1 MKKRRYF
8 TLLEVL
14 LALSIAAMVMMAC
27 SSMLFAMIKLST
39 TMENSKP
46 LGKHMNSVE
55 RFLKSCFINSN
66 FPEDTPADLFGDNRS
81 DEGTIRIGQHP
92 DNKQTTKMQLAFG
105 VIKDHPF
112 FPSRNLFSR
121 EKLCWLDFRE
131 DDGLYLVW
139 TFIYYEEEQS
149 DYIIYENLISS
160 YVKELN
166 YWYYSDTYGWE
177 IEEDLSTSS
186 SNAGNIPHFIEL
198 VFSDGTAEVSRMIS
212 LFSFEE
218 IEETST
224 STSNYGGRDGVTQG
238 N

>member
-27 SSMLFAMIKLST
+27 SSMLFAMIKLSS

-92 DNKQTTKMQLAFG
+92 DNSQSTKMQLAFG

-131 DDGLYLVW
+131 GDGLYLVW
-139 TFIYYEEEQS
+139 TFIYYEEQQS
-149 DYIIYENLISS
+149 DSIVYEELISK
-160 YVKELN
+160 YVTALN

-177 IEEDLSTSS
+177 VEEDLSTSS
-186 SNAGNIPHFIEL
+186 SNEGIIPHFIQL
-198 VFSDGTAEVSRMIS
+198 VFSEGIDEVSRMIS

-218 IEETST
+218 VESQST
-224 STSNYGGRDGVTQG
+224 TNSTTYGRQGVTQAQ
-238 N
+238 